1 MAAKNKS
8 TRRIKTAKIADVA
21 RIAGV
26 SVATV
31 SRALAKPGMVEAVTR
46 ARVVAAAKRLGY
58 TPNVAARNL
67 RARRSNMA
75 LVVVPNIGNAYFG
88 ELLRGI
94 DAALTRRGY
103 GLIIAN
109 LDLTSTRDN
118 SPDHEERYV
127 DLAAAGQVDGVLLL
141 NGYVPKGPVR
151 TMLDARLPIVAVG
164 ERIRGAKFPQVEVD
178 NRAAARGAVE
188 HLVGLGHKR
197 IAYLSG
203 RPRSHLDSARRLGFR
218 DALTGAQGLE
228 WTGDYYFAS
237 GVAAAEAMLRGKPQD
252 RPTALFAASDEMAIG
267 FLKTVL
273 AAGVSV
279 PRDMSIVGFDGID
292 YARFSEPALTTVVVP
307 RRQIGET
314 AGEML
319 ADLMAGSGDVPAHVR
334 LATELRVRGSTG
346 PAPGPR

>member
-31 SRALAKPGMVEAVTR
+31 SRALAKPGMVEAATR

-67 RARRSNMA
+67 RARRSHMA

-109 LDLTSTRDN
+109 LDLTATRDN

-151 TMLDARLPIVAVG
+151 TMLDTRACRSSRWASAFVAQNSRKSKSTTAPPRVWRSNIWSALATSASPIC
-164 ERIRGAKFPQVEVD
+164 RGGCAAIWIP
-178 NRAAARGAVE
+178 RAAWASATRWRGPKASN
-188 HLVGLGHKR
+188 GR
-197 IAYLSG
+197 AITTSRPAWR
-203 RPRSHLDSARRLGFR
+203 RPRRCCAPSRATGRRRCSPPRTKWRSGF
-218 DALTGAQGLE
+218 
-228 WTGDYYFAS
+228 
-237 GVAAAEAMLRGKPQD
+237 
-252 RPTALFAASDEMAIG
+252 
-267 FLKTVL
+267 
-273 AAGVSV
+273 
-279 PRDMSIVGFDGID
+279 
-292 YARFSEPALTTVVVP
+292 
-307 RRQIGET
+307 
-314 AGEML
+314 
-319 ADLMAGSGDVPAHVR
+319 
-334 LATELRVRGSTG
+334 
-346 PAPGPR
+346 